1 MSNNLFTLTGLAL
14 EDAVRVLDQELPPNA
29 YKAVPIARGLEL
41 TDIDP
46 NVMKSVL
53 NTVFGLCGYG
63 WGFEYDPQDIVW
75 ENRLNDKYQAVVK
88 RLKFWYKLQVRDDLT
103 IVCAVYSSGASENV
117 NLAYALKGAITSAI
131 GAAASAIGFQESVY
145 LGYRSHKTVQTTAQA
160 VLSNGNGNGKVAQT
174 APRAK
179 PSQTASVSEPAVPA
193 PEFAPEESANPGLV
207 TVHFGRYKG
216 KTLEEIWAMGKEG
229 QGWIRWCANTEGKGG
244 FTPKGD
250 KDVALQRMAQAFLML
265 NVAYAG

>member
-1 MSNNLFTLTGLAL
+1 M
-14 EDAVRVLDQELPPNA
+14 
-29 YKAVPIARGLEL
+29 
-41 TDIDP
+41 
-46 NVMKSVL
+46 
-53 NTVFGLCGYG
+53 
-63 WGFEYDPQDIVW
+63 
-75 ENRLNDKYQAVVK
+75 
-88 RLKFWYKLQVRDDLT
+88 
-103 IVCAVYSSGASENV
+103 CAVYSSGASENV
-117 NLAYALKGAITSAI
+117 NLAYSLKGAITSAI

-145 LGYRSHKTVQTTAQA
+145 LGLRSHKTVR
-160 VLSNGNGNGKVAQT
+160 SEDDPSNGNGKVAQT

-229 QGWIRWCANTEGKGG
+229 QGWIRWRCANTEGKGG